1 MSILHKVGEGKTT
14 LEILQD
20 ARDLAK
26 TPEEKQKAQQAI
38 DLYFMGEPKKKSGK
52 KKRKRKRLNYDNDD
66 DWGYSDE
73 WGDY

>member
-1 MSILHKVGEGKTT
+1 MTILHEVGKGVTE

-38 DLYFMGEPKKKSGK
+38 DRYFMGEPKKKGGK
-52 KKRKRKRLNYDNDD
+52 KKRKRNRHIPRD
-66 DWGYSDE
+66 DWDYDE